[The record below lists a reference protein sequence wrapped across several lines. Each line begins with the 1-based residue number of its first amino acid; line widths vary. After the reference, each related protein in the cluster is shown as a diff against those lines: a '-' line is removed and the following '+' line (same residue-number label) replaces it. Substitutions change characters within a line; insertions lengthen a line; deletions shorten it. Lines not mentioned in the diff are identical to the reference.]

1 MAIFQGRLLSVM
13 PARLRETKKKEAGDG
28 DGVSGYKRDKEEK
41 MKEKSEKEEFHWNS
55 LFLRADAV
63 ADATA
68 EKYGVEKGEFLDPTE
83 QGSMAVK
90 MALAET
96 QLISQT
102 KVFFESGLE
111 GRGGGRDGMCV
122 YFAIVFTSILPT
134 ETL

>member
-1 MAIFQGRLLSVM
+1 MAIFQGRLLSVQ
-13 PARLRETKKKEAGDG
+13 PARLRETKKKEVGDG
-28 DGVSGYKRDKEEK
+28 DGASGYKRDKEEK
-41 MKEKSEKEEFHWNS
+41 MKERSEKEEFHWNS
-55 LFLRADAV
+55 LFLRSDAV

-102 KVFFESGLE
+102 KVF
-111 GRGGGRDGMCV
+111 
-122 YFAIVFTSILPT
+122 
-134 ETL
+134 